1 MENTIKDA
9 IKSVLKEGDVAD
21 RPSLFQMQCFVLQKE
36 PTIQGKLHQCL
47 LELKSRDAALESI
60 ELEIEEQQDRLEIID
75 IEVQRKLAHAASDA
89 LGEREKAIVI
99 RQGERQK
106 MATINHIEKL
116 SRTKKNIEEESQF
129 WISAF
134 YQLSKR
140 EPLKQWDDPDVQKEY
155 WNEKLRQEVNLRL
168 LLRQLPDMETMR
180 SIMSLHDDSPL
191 KKKTVEMLQQYNQ
204 QIAGAVK
211 PPVVDKTAELVE
223 AKAEE
228 ASI

>member
-1 MENTIKDA
+1 
-9 IKSVLKEGDVAD
+9 
-21 RPSLFQMQCFVLQKE
+21 MQCFVLQKE

-47 LELKSRDAALESI
+47 LELKSRDASLESI
-60 ELEIEEQQDRLEIID
+60 ELEIEEQQDRLEVID
-75 IEVQRKLAHAASDA
+75 IDMQRKLSRLENDS
-89 LGEREKAIVI
+89 LGEREKCVII
-99 RQGERQK
+99 RQSERQK
-106 MATINHIEKL
+106 IATINHIDKL

-129 WISAF
+129 WMSAF

-204 QIAGAVK
+204 QVAVASK
-211 PPVVDKTAELVE
+211 PVVDKELVE

-228 ASI
+228 PSI